1 EVEPEHEVKSIGHE
15 DTYDEDIREMGD
27 ILKELLC
34 LAHRVSSRLRSKG
47 LRGKT
52 VTLKVKYHDFTA
64 VTRAVTL
71 PSATDDGG
79 EIYRSA
85 AVLLRKTEAGK
96 RPVRLLG
103 ISLSG
108 LMEEKGSEP
117 VWRQIPLFGTRPE
130 PRAPDPGH
138 PSERDPARTA
148 KLNEAVDRI
157 REKYG
162 EKGIRPGT
170 LVEDGR
176 KDSRSR

>member
-1 EVEPEHEVKSIGHE
+1 
-15 DTYDEDIREMGD
+15 M
-27 ILKELLC
+27 
-34 LAHRVSSRLRSKG
+34 
-47 LRGKT
+47 
-52 VTLKVKYHDFTA
+52 KYHDFTT

-71 PSATDDGG
+71 SSATDDGG
-79 EIYRSA
+79 EIYRN
-85 AVLLRKTEAGK
+85 AVILLRKTEAGK

-108 LMEEKGSEP
+108 LGEERGRES

-138 PSERDPARTA
+138 TSKRDPARTA

-157 REKYG
+157 REKFG

-170 LVEDGR
+170 LVQDGR
-176 KDSRSR
+176 KDPRSR